1 MLLDKYR
8 VYRSSNLEEIRRLT
22 SAKIRDHRIEAL
34 NPDQPVQA
42 THNVAELD
50 GLSVHV
56 IQYAMTSVIR
66 CEPLSQFYLV
76 VLPVSGR
83 VRMVA
88 GEYDHVCD
96 EKSGAIIPNDLR
108 FVLHWEAGAT
118 AVVLQIEKRRLDR
131 KLQSYLGFAVDR
143 RVRFDQWIDT
153 QTGAGA
159 FLRAT
164 LSMVIDQLDRNPW
177 NEINPILSNEF
188 AEALMATLLRSSF
201 HNYRHL
207 VGGISHGPLPPAMQA
222 AMSHIRENLKEDLQI
237 SDLAEAIN
245 VSPRA
250 VQAMFKKYLRMTPI
264 HYIRSMRL
272 AEIRREI
279 LDMKGVQKW
288 SLTELAQ
295 KWGFNH
301 LGRFSAYYR
310 KAYNENPSQT
320 LE

>member
-8 VYRSSNLEEIRRLT
+8 VYRSTNLEEIRRLT
-22 SAKIRDHRIEAL
+22 SAKIRDHRIEAV
-34 NPDQPVQA
+34 NANERVQA

-50 GLSVHV
+50 GLSIHV
-56 IQYAMTSVIR
+56 IQYAMSSLIQ
-66 CEPLSQFYLV
+66 CEPLSRFYLV
-76 VLPVSGR
+76 VLPVNGN

-88 GEYDHVCD
+88 GDYDHVCD
-96 EKSGAIIPNDLR
+96 ARSGAVIPNDLR

-118 AVVLQIEKRRLDR
+118 AVVLQIEKQRLEQ
-131 KLQSYLGFAVDR
+131 KLETYLGFAVKR

-153 QTGAGA
+153 ETGAGA

-164 LSMVIDQLDRNPW
+164 LLMVIDQLDRNPW
-177 NEINPILSNEF
+177 HEINPLLSNEF

-207 VGGISHGPLPPAMQA
+207 VGGISHGPLPPAIKS
-222 AMSHIRENLKEDLQI
+222 AMAFIRENLKEDMQI
-237 SDLAEAIN
+237 NDLADAVGI
-245 VSPRA
+245 SPRA
-250 VQAMFKKYLRMTPI
+250 IQTMFKKYFRMTPV
-264 HYIRSMRL
+264 HYIRAMRL
-272 AEIRREI
+272 AEIRREL
-279 LDMKGVQKW
+279 LDMKKSDRR

-310 KAYNENPSQT
+310 KAYHENPSQT
-320 LE
+320 L